1 LTPETYPHFFAWY
14 TQAKMY
20 SQEVQSWWPEFLIP
34 GDFVEAKVATESIVK
49 TEVTDEHIIEEEVAS
64 KKIDSLSKVIEKRK
78 LPVTVLSGF
87 LGAGKTT
94 LL

>member
-1 LTPETYPHFFAWY
+1 MARIFFFLVPEA
-14 TQAKMY
+14 
-20 SQEVQSWWPEFLIP
+20 
-34 GDFVEAKVATESIVK
+34 FVEAKVVTESIVK
-49 TEVTDEHIIEEEVAS
+49 AEATDEPIIEEEVAF